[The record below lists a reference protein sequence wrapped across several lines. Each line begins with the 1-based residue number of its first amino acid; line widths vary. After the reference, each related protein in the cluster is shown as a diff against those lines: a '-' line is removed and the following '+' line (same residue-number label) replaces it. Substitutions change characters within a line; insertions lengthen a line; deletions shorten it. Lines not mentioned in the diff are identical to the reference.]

1 MFTIVDKTVQLDF
14 PLGHHLH
21 CMISQLPNHIRFD
34 QEDNPEQISAQK
46 WHLVRS
52 VLNHAATGPGNL
64 KKLHFLLFPE
74 ATLPVGYLDE
84 ALAIIDQQFCA
95 NTVTMFGMEH
105 MPLHAFNRLVEHYA
119 EDNREMLDALG
130 TDRTSGEID
139 ALRVNWAAIVVKESD
154 RRMRVFFQAKSH
166 PFAGEESL
174 DNRDLYHGKVFP
186 LFRSEST
193 GFNFMA
199 MICFDYIYRTIYQSN
214 ISTVIQ
220 HANELF
226 FSTRQHL
233 DFLAVLE
240 CNPKPEHAT
249 FRDVVNGFYGEY
261 LASAPGVRETITVFC
276 NSAEAT
282 RDSLPQTSAQD
293 TFGHSSV
300 IIHKNHKMVPRKLD
314 EFSVDTFGGLPVC
327 RLRFGVDSRLYYFN
341 LPVFHEFDP
350 RTTRMPLK
358 VHSIFA
364 PDTSGGWQRI
374 NFSPVETDNV

>member
-1 MFTIVDKTVQLDF
+1 MFSIVDKMVQLDF

-21 CMISQLPNHIRFD
+21 CMISQLPNHIRFEHETEP
-34 QEDNPEQISAQK
+34 QRINTEK
-46 WHLVRS
+46 WQRIQS
-52 VLNHAATGPGNL
+52 VLELVAQGEGNL

-74 ATLPVGYLDE
+74 ATLPVEHFDE
-84 ALAIIDQQFCA
+84 ALAIIQQRFCA

-105 MPLHAFNRLVEHYA
+105 MPLHAFNRLVERYA
-119 EDNREMLDALG
+119 DDNREMLDAIEK
-130 TDRTSGEID
+130 DRNSGDID
-139 ALRVNWAAIVVKESD
+139 NLRVNWAAIIVKENSG
-154 RRMRVFFQAKSH
+154 RLRIFLQAKSH

-174 DNRDLYHGKVFP
+174 DNRDLYHGKIFP
-186 LFRSEST
+186 LFRSEPT

-199 MICFDYIYRTIYQSN
+199 MICFDIN
-214 ISTVIQ
+214 TVIQ

-233 DFLAVLE
+233 DFLAILE

-249 FRDVVNGFYGEY
+249 FRDVTNGFYGEY
-261 LASAPGVRETITVFC
+261 LAATPGVRETITAFC

-282 RDSLPQTSAQD
+282 RDSLPQTSPQD

-300 IIHKNHKMVPRKLD
+300 LIHKNHKMAPRK
-314 EFSVDTFGGLPVC
+314 PVC
-327 RLRFGVDSRLYYFN
+327 RLRFGADSRLYYFN

-364 PDTSGGWQRI
+364 PDASGGWQRI
-374 NFSPVETDNV
+374 NFSPVDTDNE

>member
-1 MFTIVDKTVQLDF
+1 MFTIVDKTVHLDF

-21 CMISQLPNHIRFD
+21 CMISQLPNQIRFD
-34 QEDNPEQISAQK
+34 QEQDPQHISTEK
-46 WHLVRS
+46 WLLVRS
-52 VLNHAATGPGNL
+52 VLDHVAAGPGNL

-74 ATLPVGYLDE
+74 ATLPVNHLDD
-84 ALAIIDQQFCA
+84 ALAIINQQFGA

-105 MPLHAFNRLVEHYA
+105 MSLHAFNHLVERYA
-119 EDNREMLDALG
+119 DDNPEMLQSIK
-130 TDRTSGEID
+130 TDRNSGEID
-139 ALRVNWAAIVVKESD
+139 NLRVNWAAIVVKEANG
-154 RRMRVFFQAKSH
+154 RMRVFLQAKSH

-233 DFLAVLE
+233 DFLAILE

-261 LASAPGVRETITVFC
+261 LAATPGVRETITVFC
-276 NSAEAT
+276 NSAEST
-282 RDSLPQTSAQD
+282 RDSLPQISPQD

-314 EFSVDTFGGLPVC
+314 EFSVDTFSGLPVC
-327 RLRFGVDSRLYYFN
+327 RLRFGGDSRLYYFN

-364 PDTSGGWQRI
+364 PDGSGGWQRI
-374 NFSPVETDNV
+374 NFSPVDTDKG